1 MKLVKYLSIGLAATL
16 AASLI
21 SCKEES
27 ADSSKKETVTI
38 SSLNQ
43 EKQAI
48 ELEVKKNPERIAI
61 LDMACLDIIDALG
74 EGDKVVACATT
85 TITYLEHYEPNNN
98 KNIANIGTVK
108 KDDM

>member
-16 AASLI
+16 AGSLI

-27 ADSSKKETVTI
+27 ADSSKKETVII

-48 ELEVKKNPERIAI
+48 ELEVKRIPKE
-61 LDMACLDIIDALG
+61 LRF
-74 EGDKVVACATT
+74 
-85 TITYLEHYEPNNN
+85 
-98 KNIANIGTVK
+98 
-108 KDDM
+108 